1 MQNEN
6 IFTGKK
12 KKKPKQNQ
20 QNLTKSQ
27 NLTIKTAE
35 KSLSLLAHYQWQI
48 SKHQELLKF
57 PAVTAE
63 KHMRP
68 AED

>member
-1 MQNEN
+1 MKTSLLE
-6 IFTGKK
+6 
-12 KKKPKQNQ
+12 KKPKKTSKPNQNP
-20 QNLTKSQ
+20 
-27 NLTIKTAE
+27 TIKTAE

-68 AED
+68 AEDWYKLE

>member
-6 IFTGKK
+6 ILTEKK
-12 KKKPKQNQ
+12 KKKPNP
-20 QNLTKSQ
+20 QNLKKTQ
-27 NLTIKTAE
+27 NPTIKTAE